1 MTPSPM
7 MEVFDSIAQIEHIVR
22 KFRELIDTDA
32 SIPPELRGVLHATL
46 DHHLFAAKKRV
57 LNVVRT
63 Q

>member
-1 MTPSPM
+1 MTPPPM
-7 MEVFDSIAQIEHIVR
+7 TAAFDSIAQIEHIVR

-32 SIPPELRGVLHATL
+32 SIPSELRGMLHATL
-46 DHHLFAAKKRV
+46 DHHLIAAKKRV